1 MPSLDFD
8 PGLCGD
14 WLDVMLRDP
23 THPVRMLA
31 SHLRA
36 ISGVCL
42 MSVGKQNPK
51 LSRQV
56 NLPESSGFCDVLLR
70 RTPTSNRLRLLP
82 KCPAYA
88 STALCG
94 AALLTRTL
102 RSLWKISRPFTI
114 GIIRARHVS
123 HETHVSDYQACVAP
137 GATRYAFHIFIEI
150 S

>member
-14 WLDVMLRDP
+14 WLDVMLHDP

-82 KCPAYA
+82 KMPRLRINCFMRR
-88 STALCG
+88 S
-94 AALLTRTL
+94 AAHAHSEVPLEDK
-102 RSLWKISRPFTI
+102 S
-114 GIIRARHVS
+114 
-123 HETHVSDYQACVAP
+123 
-137 GATRYAFHIFIEI
+137 AFYNWDN
-150 S
+150 SGTPCKS